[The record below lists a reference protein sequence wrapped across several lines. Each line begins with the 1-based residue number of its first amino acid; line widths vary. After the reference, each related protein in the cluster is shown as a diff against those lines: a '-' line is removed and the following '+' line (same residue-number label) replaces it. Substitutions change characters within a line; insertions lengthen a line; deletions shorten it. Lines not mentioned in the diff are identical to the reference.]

1 MTPQAEVTSP
11 MLTDSDRPK
20 KNIIIGQSSG
30 EEEKFGAKLASP
42 AAAAV
47 ASNVV
52 DSIQG
57 K

>member
-20 KNIIIGQSSG
+20 KNIIIGQSSRG
-30 EEEKFGAKLASP
+30 KKFGAKLASP